1 MQHENSALLRTQQA
15 ILSMLVFHS
24 ERPWSVAE
32 VEGEIGEGAETTDAL
47 ARLYA
52 AGLVHRCGEFVFA
65 TRAAIHSESLTF

>member
-1 MQHENSALLRTQQA
+1 MQHETDAPLRTQPA

-32 VEGEIGEGAETTDAL
+32 VEGEIGKGAETADAL

-65 TRAAIHSESLTF
+65 TRAAIHNDSLMF